1 MKEHVMNLTP
11 APMQEIRT
19 GNKTIELRL
28 NDEKRKQISVGDTI
42 KFINTEDS
50 NDTLRVKVVDL
61 FLFSSFAELYDN
73 LPLLNCGYNEDNI
86 NTASPDDMEM
96 YYSRESFNRFLIIS
110 LDVLICRYSPLLR
123 AFPALFIS
131 EEPHK
136 SFYYPSCFHSQK

>member
-96 YYSRESFNRFLIIS
+96 YYSREKQNKYGVVGIEIS
-110 LDVLICRYSPLLR
+110 LFCCWRMSR
-123 AFPALFIS
+123 RT
-131 EEPHK
+131 
-136 SFYYPSCFHSQK
+136 

>member
-61 FLFSSFAELYDN
+61 FLFSSFAEIYDN

-86 NTASPDDMEM
+86 NTASPEDMEM
-96 YYSRESFNRFLIIS
+96 YYSREKQNKYGVVGIEGAVKIYAQ
-110 LDVLICRYSPLLR
+110 ICLQT
-123 AFPALFIS
+123 PA
-131 EEPHK
+131 E
-136 SFYYPSCFHSQK
+136 

>member
-19 GNKTIELRL
+19 GKKTIELRL

-86 NTASPDDMEM
+86 NTASPEDMEM
-96 YYSRESFNRFLIIS
+96 YYSREKQNKYGVVGIEIS
-110 LDVLICRYSPLLR
+110 LL
-123 AFPALFIS
+123 
-131 EEPHK
+131 
-136 SFYYPSCFHSQK
+136 

>member
-50 NDTLRVKVVDL
+50 MI
-61 FLFSSFAELYDN
+61 
-73 LPLLNCGYNEDNI
+73 PCG
-86 NTASPDDMEM
+86 
-96 YYSRESFNRFLIIS
+96 
-110 LDVLICRYSPLLR
+110 
-123 AFPALFIS
+123 
-131 EEPHK
+131 
-136 SFYYPSCFHSQK
+136 

>member
-28 NDEKRKQISVGDTI
+28 NDEKGKQISVGDTI

-86 NTASPDDMEM
+86 NTASPEDMEM
-96 YYSRESFNRFLIIS
+96 YYSREKQNKYGVVGIEIS
-110 LDVLICRYSPLLR
+110 LL
-123 AFPALFIS
+123 
-131 EEPHK
+131 
-136 SFYYPSCFHSQK
+136 

>member
-73 LPLLNCGYNEDNI
+73 VPLLNCGYNEDNI
-86 NTASPDDMEM
+86 NTASPEDMDM
-96 YYSRESFNRFLIIS
+96 YYSREKQNKYGVVGIEIS
-110 LDVLICRYSPLLR
+110 LL
-123 AFPALFIS
+123 
-131 EEPHK
+131 
-136 SFYYPSCFHSQK
+136 

>member
-61 FLFSSFAELYDN
+61 FLLSSFAELYDN

-96 YYSRESFNRFLIIS
+96 YYSREKQNKYGVVGIEIS
-110 LDVLICRYSPLLR
+110 LL
-123 AFPALFIS
+123 
-131 EEPHK
+131 
-136 SFYYPSCFHSQK
+136 

>member
-11 APMQEIRT
+11 APMQELRT

-96 YYSRESFNRFLIIS
+96 YYSREKQNKYGVVGIEIS
-110 LDVLICRYSPLLR
+110 LL
-123 AFPALFIS
+123 
-131 EEPHK
+131 
-136 SFYYPSCFHSQK
+136 

>member
-73 LPLLNCGYNEDNI
+73 LPLLNYGYNEDNI
-86 NTASPDDMEM
+86 NTASPEDMEM
-96 YYSRESFNRFLIIS
+96 YYSREKQNKYGVVGIEIS
-110 LDVLICRYSPLLR
+110 LL
-123 AFPALFIS
+123 
-131 EEPHK
+131 
-136 SFYYPSCFHSQK
+136 

>member
-61 FLFSSFAELYDN
+61 FLFSSFAELCDN

-96 YYSRESFNRFLIIS
+96 YYSREKQNKYGVVGIEIS
-110 LDVLICRYSPLLR
+110 LL
-123 AFPALFIS
+123 
-131 EEPHK
+131 
-136 SFYYPSCFHSQK
+136 

>member
-50 NDTLRVKVVDL
+50 NDTLRMKVVDL

-86 NTASPDDMEM
+86 NTASPEDMEM
-96 YYSRESFNRFLIIS
+96 YYSREKQNKYGVVGIEIS
-110 LDVLICRYSPLLR
+110 LL
-123 AFPALFIS
+123 
-131 EEPHK
+131 
-136 SFYYPSCFHSQK
+136 

>member
-19 GNKTIELRL
+19 ENKTIELRL

-86 NTASPDDMEM
+86 NTASPEDMEM
-96 YYSRESFNRFLIIS
+96 YYSREKQNKYGVVGIEIS
-110 LDVLICRYSPLLR
+110 LL
-123 AFPALFIS
+123 
-131 EEPHK
+131 
-136 SFYYPSCFHSQK
+136 

>member
-28 NDEKRKQISVGDTI
+28 NDEKREQISVGDTI

-86 NTASPDDMEM
+86 NTASPEDMEM
-96 YYSRESFNRFLIIS
+96 YYSREKQNKYGVVGIKIS
-110 LDVLICRYSPLLR
+110 LL
-123 AFPALFIS
+123 
-131 EEPHK
+131 
-136 SFYYPSCFHSQK
+136 

>member
-50 NDTLRVKVVDL
+50 NDTLRVKDVDL

-96 YYSRESFNRFLIIS
+96 YYSREKQNKYGVVGIEIS
-110 LDVLICRYSPLLR
+110 LL
-123 AFPALFIS
+123 
-131 EEPHK
+131 
-136 SFYYPSCFHSQK
+136 

>member
-19 GNKTIELRL
+19 GNKTIELRM

-86 NTASPDDMEM
+86 NTASPEDMEM
-96 YYSRESFNRFLIIS
+96 YYSREKQNKYGVVGIEIS
-110 LDVLICRYSPLLR
+110 LL
-123 AFPALFIS
+123 
-131 EEPHK
+131 
-136 SFYYPSCFHSQK
+136 

>member
-19 GNKTIELRL
+19 GNKTIEFRL
-28 NDEKRKQISVGDTI
+28 HDEKRKQISVGDTI

-86 NTASPDDMEM
+86 NTASPEDVEM
-96 YYSRESFNRFLIIS
+96 YYSREKQNKYGVVGIEIS
-110 LDVLICRYSPLLR
+110 LL
-123 AFPALFIS
+123 
-131 EEPHK
+131 
-136 SFYYPSCFHSQK
+136 

>member
-73 LPLLNCGYNEDNI
+73 CPLLTWSYNEEKKNA
-86 NTASPDDMEM
+86 ASPDDMEM
-96 YYSRESFNRFLIIS
+96 YYSREKQNKYGVVGIEIS
-110 LDVLICRYSPLLR
+110 LL
-123 AFPALFIS
+123 
-131 EEPHK
+131 
-136 SFYYPSCFHSQK
+136 

>member
-19 GNKTIELRL
+19 GNKTIELRM

-96 YYSRESFNRFLIIS
+96 YYSREKQNKYGVVGIEIS
-110 LDVLICRYSPLLR
+110 LL
-123 AFPALFIS
+123 
-131 EEPHK
+131 
-136 SFYYPSCFHSQK
+136 

>member
-96 YYSRESFNRFLIIS
+96 YYSREKQNKYGVVGIKISFL
-110 LDVLICRYSPLLR
+110 
-123 AFPALFIS
+123 
-131 EEPHK
+131 
-136 SFYYPSCFHSQK
+136 

>member
-96 YYSRESFNRFLIIS
+96 YYSREKQKKYGVVGIKIS
-110 LDVLICRYSPLLR
+110 LL
-123 AFPALFIS
+123 
-131 EEPHK
+131 
-136 SFYYPSCFHSQK
+136 

>member
-50 NDTLRVKVVDL
+50 NDTLRVKVADL

-73 LPLLNCGYNEDNI
+73 LPLLSCGYNENNI

-96 YYSRESFNRFLIIS
+96 YYSREKQNKYGVVGIEIS
-110 LDVLICRYSPLLR
+110 LL
-123 AFPALFIS
+123 
-131 EEPHK
+131 
-136 SFYYPSCFHSQK
+136 

>member
-42 KFINTEDS
+42 KFIKTEDS

-86 NTASPDDMEM
+86 NTASPEDMEM
-96 YYSRESFNRFLIIS
+96 YYSREKQNKYGVVGIEIS
-110 LDVLICRYSPLLR
+110 LL
-123 AFPALFIS
+123 
-131 EEPHK
+131 
-136 SFYYPSCFHSQK
+136 

>member
-73 LPLLNCGYNEDNI
+73 LPLLKCGYNEDNI
-86 NTASPDDMEM
+86 NTASPEDMEM
-96 YYSRESFNRFLIIS
+96 YYSREKQNKYGVVGIEIS
-110 LDVLICRYSPLLR
+110 LL
-123 AFPALFIS
+123 
-131 EEPHK
+131 
-136 SFYYPSCFHSQK
+136 

>member
-86 NTASPDDMEM
+86 NTALPEDMEM
-96 YYSRESFNRFLIIS
+96 YYSREKQNKYGVVGIEIS
-110 LDVLICRYSPLLR
+110 LL
-123 AFPALFIS
+123 
-131 EEPHK
+131 
-136 SFYYPSCFHSQK
+136 

>member
-28 NDEKRKQISVGDTI
+28 NDGKRKQISVGDTI

-96 YYSRESFNRFLIIS
+96 YYSREKQNKYGVVGIEIS
-110 LDVLICRYSPLLR
+110 LL
-123 AFPALFIS
+123 
-131 EEPHK
+131 
-136 SFYYPSCFHSQK
+136 

>member
-86 NTASPDDMEM
+86 NTASPEDIEM
-96 YYSRESFNRFLIIS
+96 YYSREKQNKYGVVGIEIS
-110 LDVLICRYSPLLR
+110 LL
-123 AFPALFIS
+123 
-131 EEPHK
+131 
-136 SFYYPSCFHSQK
+136 

>member
-50 NDTLRVKVVDL
+50 NDILRVKVAYL
-61 FLFSSFAELYDN
+61 FLFSLFAELYDN
-73 LPLLNCGYNEDNI
+73 LPLLNCGYNENNI

-96 YYSRESFNRFLIIS
+96 YYSREKQNKYGVVGIEIS
-110 LDVLICRYSPLLR
+110 LL
-123 AFPALFIS
+123 
-131 EEPHK
+131 
-136 SFYYPSCFHSQK
+136 

>member
-86 NTASPDDMEM
+86 NTASPEDMEM
-96 YYSRESFNRFLIIS
+96 YYSREKQNKFGVVGIEIS
-110 LDVLICRYSPLLR
+110 LL
-123 AFPALFIS
+123 
-131 EEPHK
+131 
-136 SFYYPSCFHSQK
+136 

>member
-86 NTASPDDMEM
+86 NTASTEDMEM
-96 YYSRESFNRFLIIS
+96 YYSREKQNKYGVVGIKIS
-110 LDVLICRYSPLLR
+110 LL
-123 AFPALFIS
+123 
-131 EEPHK
+131 
-136 SFYYPSCFHSQK
+136 

>member
-42 KFINTEDS
+42 KCINTEDS

-86 NTASPDDMEM
+86 NTASPEDMEM
-96 YYSRESFNRFLIIS
+96 YYSREKQNKYGVVGIKIS
-110 LDVLICRYSPLLR
+110 LL
-123 AFPALFIS
+123 
-131 EEPHK
+131 
-136 SFYYPSCFHSQK
+136 

>member
-86 NTASPDDMEM
+86 NTASPDNMEM
-96 YYSRESFNRFLIIS
+96 YYSREKQNKYGVVGIEIS
-110 LDVLICRYSPLLR
+110 LL
-123 AFPALFIS
+123 
-131 EEPHK
+131 
-136 SFYYPSCFHSQK
+136 

>member
-96 YYSRESFNRFLIIS
+96 YYSREKQNKYGVVGIEIS
-110 LDVLICRYSPLLR
+110 LFVTSDL
-123 AFPALFIS
+123 S
-131 EEPHK
+131 E
-136 SFYYPSCFHSQK
+136 QKT

>member
-50 NDTLRVKVVDL
+50 NDPLRVKVVDL

-86 NTASPDDMEM
+86 NTASPEDMEM
-96 YYSRESFNRFLIIS
+96 YYSREKQNKYGVVGIEIS
-110 LDVLICRYSPLLR
+110 LL
-123 AFPALFIS
+123 
-131 EEPHK
+131 
-136 SFYYPSCFHSQK
+136 

>member
-61 FLFSSFAELYDN
+61 FLFSSFAEIYDN

-86 NTASPDDMEM
+86 NTASPEDMEM
-96 YYSRESFNRFLIIS
+96 YYSREKQNKYGVVGIEIS
-110 LDVLICRYSPLLR
+110 LL
-123 AFPALFIS
+123 
-131 EEPHK
+131 
-136 SFYYPSCFHSQK
+136 

>member
-1 MKEHVMNLTP
+1 MNLTP

-86 NTASPDDMEM
+86 NTASPEDMEM
-96 YYSRESFNRFLIIS
+96 YYSREKQNKYGVVGIEIS
-110 LDVLICRYSPLLR
+110 LL
-123 AFPALFIS
+123 
-131 EEPHK
+131 
-136 SFYYPSCFHSQK
+136 